1 MSYWSYYPPY
11 VSVAKKR
18 AKADKKLKSLQK
30 KNPNIRPVIIEGR
43 TIARTWWGKSWN
55 TNLERYADYTN
66 RIGRGRSYV
75 RHGSVLDLKIKSGLV
90 EALVQGTSSRPY
102 KVQIKIKSLKKNKW
116 KNIKTEC
123 QGRFD
128 SLQELLQGSF
138 PKSLSDIFT
147 DQKSGLF
154 PSPKEISFD
163 CSCPD
168 WADMCKHVA
177 ATLYGIGARLDSE
190 PDLFFTLRNVKM
202 EALITE
208 AVKDQ
213 TTDLISKAGRKS
225 SRVIDDS
232 NLSEIFGIDIDE
244 TPAPPKPT
252 PKKSTKKR
260 PQKSAKSTKKA
271 PLRKTKKSQQK
282 KKATIRKLRHK
293 KQALLSCVSGL
304 YFVLT
309 IFFQYG

>member
-30 KNPNIRPVIIEGR
+30 KNPNIRPVVIEGR
-43 TIARTWWGKSWN
+43 TIARTWWGKAWN
-55 TNLERYADYTN
+55 TNLESYADYTN

-75 RHGSVLDLKIKSGLV
+75 RNGSVLDLQIQSGLIK
-90 EALVQGTSSRPY
+90 ALVQGALSRPY
-102 KVQIKIKSLKKNKW
+102 KVQIKIKSLKKDIWRK
-116 KNIKTEC
+116 IKTEC
-123 QGRFD
+123 QGSFD

-138 PKSLSDIFT
+138 PKSLSDTFT
-147 DQKSGLF
+147 NQKSGLF

-168 WADMCKHVA
+168 WANMCKHVA
-177 ATLYGIGARLDSE
+177 AALYGIGARLDSE

-202 EALITE
+202 EDLITE

-213 TTDLISKAGRKS
+213 TTSLISKAERTS
-225 SRVIDDS
+225 SKVIDDS

-244 TPAPPKPT
+244 TPTQPKPT
-252 PKKSTKKR
+252 PRKLTKKR
-260 PQKSAKSTKKA
+260 SQKSAKNIKKA
-271 PLRKTKKSQQK
+271 PFRKTKKFQQK
-282 KKATIRKLRHK
+282 KKTTARKLYHK
-293 KQALLSCVSGL
+293 K
-304 YFVLT
+304 
-309 IFFQYG
+309 